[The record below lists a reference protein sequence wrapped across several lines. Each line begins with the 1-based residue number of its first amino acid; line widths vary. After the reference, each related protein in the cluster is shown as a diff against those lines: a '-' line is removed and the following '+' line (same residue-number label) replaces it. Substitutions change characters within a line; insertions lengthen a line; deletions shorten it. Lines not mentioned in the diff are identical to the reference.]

1 MIRFPNVARP
11 PRSVYRRLNIA
22 SGDQRPFDD
31 PLAFTQSGPT
41 CNRSADTPGVSCAY
55 RSRHQPNQRRPNSCP
70 PASFSAPAVG
80 NPVLCSTLP
89 HPCTC
94 TPNPLPA
101 HHPILSS
108 STTNLPLQPTQ
119 PQQRQRRI
127 ICAGWEPPQRDQ
139 GKGLE
144 RASAGICH
152 CSAARGYP
160 GSWGAGDNKLW

>member
-1 MIRFPNVARP
+1 MPGARQPLARATTPSEEPPAPLRSPRRGRAGCWTPCEGPAMIRFPNVARP

-55 RSRHQPNQRRPNSCP
+55 RSRHQPNQRRSNSCP

-101 HHPILSS
+101 HHPIIPS

-119 PQQRQRRI
+119 PQKRQRRI
-127 ICAGWEPPQRDQ
+127 ICTG
-139 GKGLE
+139 
-144 RASAGICH
+144 
-152 CSAARGYP
+152 
-160 GSWGAGDNKLW
+160 